1 MPSSFTGRRSAACGL
16 PFVASHRIGTS
27 VAMLDTD
34 RAFSGGV
41 NFLSKYTYPPPNDTT
56 SETSNASATR
66 FSLLMLNTPGC

>member
-16 PFVASHRIGTS
+16 PSIASHRIETF

-41 NFLSKYTYPPPNDTT
+41 NFLSKYTYPPTNDTAK
-56 SETSNASATR
+56 ETSNASATR
-66 FSLLMLNTPGC
+66 FSLLMLSTPGC